1 MIAISF
7 LCAATLD
14 DTPTRRKRYC
24 PRHAH
29 AAPRRH
35 AGNQK
40 MKGLWTTERQRERR
54 TAPFQNQFRA
64 RERERRNG
72 IHFADEK
79 ERESITIRLRRNIK
93 TAEKKGRIPNLNT
106 GNPLLKATV
115 PSFVLSP
122 KAWNS
127 KVYEGVANPPR
138 NLLVTSFYCTFSQ
151 QSLFQSNIIPPIC
164 TISLVVCI
172 SPR

>member
-64 RERERRNG
+64 RERERGGMGFISLTR
-72 IHFADEK
+72 

-93 TAEKKGRIPNLNT
+93 TAVKKERIPNLNT
-106 GNPLLKATV
+106 GNPLLKVTV
-115 PSFVLSP
+115 MSPLLSP
-122 KAWNS
+122 TAWNS
-127 KVYEGVANPPR
+127 QVYEGVANPSR